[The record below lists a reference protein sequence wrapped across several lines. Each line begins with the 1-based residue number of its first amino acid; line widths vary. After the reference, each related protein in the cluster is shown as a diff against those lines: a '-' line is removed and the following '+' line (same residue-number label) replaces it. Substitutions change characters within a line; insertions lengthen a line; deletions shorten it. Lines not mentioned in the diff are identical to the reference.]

1 MAMVPD
7 PENPIHRDGAY
18 LPKPYLRDTLA
29 DLSSRYDAT

>member
-18 LPKPYLRDTLA
+18 LLKPYLRDTPT
-29 DLSSRYDAT
+29 DLSSRHDAT